1 MPNQKYPS
9 EFLQFISTITN
20 KRAKIVIDH
29 IMEHGFITTRDV
41 EVKYGYSHPPRAARD
56 VREAG
61 IPLETFNVK
70 SEEGKSI
77 AAYKFGDL
85 TQIQHNKFRGRKLFS
100 KEFKSQLY
108 TLSGGKCAICSGL
121 FEERY
126 LQIDHRMPYE
136 ITSDSN
142 NFQQNIEDYMLL
154 CGSCNRS
161 KSWSCERCDNWTG
174 QKKIELC
181 LKCYWG
187 NPSNYDHIALQ
198 EIRRLE
204 LVWQDN
210 EIKFFEALKKEAEE
224 GKLQLPEHIKSLIE
238 KHLRKKRLFDN
249 FCISESYIDFHASKF
264 I

>member
-108 TLSGGKCAICSGL
+108 TLSGGKCAICNGL

-126 LQIDHRMPYE
+126 LQIDHRVPYE
-136 ITSDSN
+136 ISSDSN